1 MKLLNKL
8 SNLVIRQKI
17 KMDNRFITCSNSHN
31 IRLIHMLIDK
41 VMNNLMTESTALCIV
56 EDCWIKK
63 SNDLSNDDMNS
74 IKSMWSLALS
84 QYILGY
90 ERTE

>member
-1 MKLLNKL
+1 
-8 SNLVIRQKI
+8 
-17 KMDNRFITCSNSHN
+17 MDNRFITCSNSHN

-41 VMNNLMTESTALCIV
+41 VMNNLMTESSALHIV
-56 EDCWIKK
+56 EDCWIRK
-63 SNDLSNDDMNS
+63 SNELSSDDLSS

-84 QYILGY
+84 QYILSY